1 MSTIQDTE
9 PTVSSSLNSGYRSCV
24 SAVRSL
30 FGESLWTASNLSG
43 EQKTHVA
50 AIGSHLVRC
59 LDLLDLDSADG
70 LSLDVWREIRDELN
84 DSLLGRPTTPELA
97 ALCDVVDRYEI
108 PHQFL
113 FDMLRASD
121 WFIRFHKFEAFNDL
135 AAFAANLGG
144 SAMAAVTCVLGNGK
158 PGYEVA
164 AIEAGQAMLL
174 TQLLAHTWRDIKVGK
189 NFLPQEDL
197 DRFDVD
203 VHRLKLRQEPTR
215 MKNMVRFHLSRI
227 EQRLA
232 AGGELIHYLDYDG
245 ARSFTSLFRMHD
257 RMLTRMRLDP
267 SVILGDGQVLTRRD
281 QVGLRSRH
289 ALGLEG
295 QLVSS
300 AH

>member
-1 MSTIQDTE
+1 MSTIQE
-9 PTVSSSLNSGYRSCV
+9 PAPTVSSSLDSGYRSCM

-30 FGESLWTASNLSG
+30 FGDSLWTVSNLSG
-43 EQKTHVA
+43 EQKMHVA
-50 AIGSHLVRC
+50 AIGAHLVRC

-97 ALCDVVDRYEI
+97 ALCDVVDRFQI

-121 WFIRFHKFEAFNDL
+121 WFIRFRKFETFDDL
-135 AAFAANLGG
+135 DAFAANLGG
-144 SAMAAVTCVLGNGK
+144 SAVAAVTCVLGNGRS
-158 PGYEVA
+158 GYEAVA
-164 AIEAGQAMLL
+164 VKSGQAMLL
-174 TQLLAHTWRDIKVGK
+174 TQLLAHTYRDAKVGK
-189 NFLPQEDL
+189 DFLPHEDL

-203 VHRLKLRQEPTR
+203 LHRLKMRQQPPR
-215 MKNMVRFHLSRI
+215 LKNMVRYHLSRI

-232 AGGELIHYLDYDG
+232 EGGELSQYLDYDG

-257 RMLTRMRLDP
+257 RMLSRMRLDP
-267 SVILGDGQVLTRRD
+267 SLILGEGQVLTRRD
-281 QVGLRSRH
+281 LVGLRSRH

-295 QLVSS
+295 HLGSPE
-300 AH
+300 H